1 VLSFGPGFG
10 VGPAVGTG
18 VDGAGVDEAGAVGP
32 CFGAADTLDA
42 VALGPADTEGDGVN
56 PASELDGSP

>member
-18 VDGAGVDEAGAVGP
+18 VDEAGAVGP
-32 CFGAADTLDA
+32 CFGAADALDA